1 MAKIS
6 ARGDRGLDGAKF
18 VDDQDRAWAK
28 ALEMAQEIRFRDS
41 GQAHEWAF
49 EHLEE
54 FMEEES

>member
-1 MAKIS
+1 MS
-6 ARGDRGLDGAKF
+6 DR
-18 VDDQDRAWAK
+18 DRAWAK
-28 ALEMAQEIRFRDS
+28 ALEVAQEIGFRDP